1 MKPLIIFIGY
11 GLSLIV
17 GFNSFRGTA
26 QANLSDSICLK
37 TEKNVVPQK
46 DKAAFLLIDKETMTL
61 SVIDYNGDDIYR
73 FLIACGANY
82 GNKMRQGDK
91 KTPEGIF
98 RIKEINNSQ
107 SWTHDFGDGKGD
119 VKGAYGPWFIRIDV
133 PGHSGIGI
141 HGTHDDGSIG
151 TRVTEGCIRLHNGDV
166 EKLKSVIFT
175 GMVVVILPSRND
187 ILANN

>member
-11 GLSLIV
+11 GLSLIL
-17 GFNSFRGTA
+17 GFNSFGETA

-82 GNKMRQGDK
+82 GNKMRQGDQ
-91 KTPEGIF
+91 KTPEGVF
-98 RIKEINNSQ
+98 RIKEIRNSKN
-107 SWTHDFGDGKGD
+107 WTHDFGDGKGEIS
-119 VKGAYGPWFIRIDV
+119 GAYGPWFIRIEV
-133 PGHSGIGI
+133 PGHDGIGI
-141 HGTHDDGSIG
+141 HGTHDDNSIG
-151 TRVTEGCIRLHNGDV
+151 KRETEGCIRLHNNDIR
-166 EKLKSVIFT
+166 KLKTVVFV
-175 GMVVVILPSRND
+175 GMMVVILPSRND